1 MAEMNL
7 WLKTFSKLHVD
18 RSKGIAPHKPI
29 LLLAVLELVE
39 RGVID
44 DGTVQLDSDLLF
56 TYRSWWDLLAADRP
70 FSITLPFFHMRSEPF
85 WELVPRDGHKDVLAH
100 RRQMRSVRELREHV
114 ECARLDP
121 TLFALMRDRK
131 GNARLTRVLRDAYF
145 GERAQKVRKRHAL
158 VRKELDLET
167 DILASA
173 SGPFEL
179 DWRGRAATARRNP
192 LFRQFVLHTYDRT
205 CCVCRL
211 RIAGGSDGELL
222 DAAHIVPYAV
232 YSNDDVRNGLC
243 LCKNHHWAFD
253 RGLIA
258 VDDDYHIM
266 VSSFLDERRPTEWR
280 LTELEGKMI
289 RLPSFSEQVLPA
301 KEALAWYRKNPFQ
314 E

>member
-1 MAEMNL
+1 MADVNR
-7 WLKTFSKLHVD
+7 WLKVFSKLHVD

-39 RGVID
+39 RGIID
-44 DGTVQLDSDLLF
+44 DGTVHLDSDLLF
-56 TYRSWWDLLAADRP
+56 TYRTWWDLLVREREFNIA
-70 FSITLPFFHMRSEPF
+70 LPFFHMRSELF
-85 WELVPRDGHKDVLAH
+85 WKLVPRQGHEDVLAH

-121 TLFALMRDRK
+121 ALFALMRDRK
-131 GNARLTRVLRDAYF
+131 GNARLVRVLRDAYF
-145 GERAQKVRKRHAL
+145 GERAEKVRKRHAL
-158 VRKELDLET
+158 IRRELDLET

-179 DWRGRAATARRNP
+179 DWRGRAVTARRNP
-192 LFRQFVLHTYDRT
+192 LFRQFVLHAYDRT
-205 CCVCRL
+205 CSVCRL

-232 YSNDDVRNGLC
+232 YNNDDVRNGLC

-253 RGLIA
+253 RGLIT

-280 LTELEGKMI
+280 LTELEGKRI
-289 RLPSFSEQVLPA
+289 RIPSFSDQVHPA
-301 KEALAWYRKNPFQ
+301 KEALAWHRKNPFQ